1 MRGQIKDPLYQTRIK
16 QTVRDRDGRVLGEVF
31 VLDSTMLP
39 VKMSRKHKKRG
50 RKHRMK
56 TVCTDEIYRVIDD
69 LETKA
74 ETSESGAAEA
84 LQYAASELRKVLK

>member
-1 MRGQIKDPLYQTRIK
+1 
-16 QTVRDRDGRVLGEVF
+16 
-31 VLDSTMLP
+31 
-39 VKMSRKHKKRG
+39 
-50 RKHRMK
+50 MK

-74 ETSESGAAEA
+74 EASESGAAEA